1 MVFIIMVCLLPHTS
15 HKINI
20 THTTYT
26 RQLKGNVTHSSL
38 LLPST
43 YSFSHV
49 KSDRSESLP
58 QEDNKL
64 DTKAM
69 TPGQIILR
77 EIISICR
84 DVILR
89 EKVSE

>member
-1 MVFIIMVCLLPHTS
+1 MVCLLPHTS